1 MASKRIIKELLGA
14 FARRARA
21 REASSRDARARR
33 EDRRGIARPTRSDAD
48 AAWDARDAVPRRARA
63 RKDATQYPA
72 SRGSARARAERARGA
87 ASSSTT
93 RLGLT
98 DVFAL
103 RSIRKRVRSRAD
115 D

>member
-1 MASKRIIKELLGA
+1 LGA

-87 ASSSTT
+87 SSSSTT